1 MSSNVALEWDNDLV
15 DDVQVSNAFSQAS
28 LGILDE
34 DNSSINADRIMGL
47 SGGQRQRVGLARA
60 LYRKPSV
67 LFLDEPTSALDAE
80 TEHEIMKV
88 INQLKGKS
96 TVFIVAHR
104 LSTIKSVDMVLYIDG
119 GKILGTGTFEELRT
133 SLPQFARQVELG
145 LLIAD

>member
-1 MSSNVALEWDNDLV
+1 M
-15 DDVQVSNAFSQAS
+15 
-28 LGILDE
+28 
-34 DNSSINADRIMGL
+34 
-47 SGGQRQRVGLARA
+47 
-60 LYRKPSV
+60 
-67 LFLDEPTSALDAE
+67 FLDEPTSALDAE